1 MRVRDNENGT
11 YTVAYTPEIGGD
23 YFISVMING
32 VHIQDRYT
40 LESIPYCTY
49 RAGTPWNP
57 FPIAHTGQAHPGIYS
72 LVMIRAKHFLG
83 QPLDKIPQPST
94 LDFDLLTGTSTQQDP
109 STLNPRL

>member
-1 MRVRDNENGT
+1 VFNIEIGGTASARMRVRDNENGT

-49 RAGTPWNP
+49 RAGTP
-57 FPIAHTGQAHPGIYS
+57 
-72 LVMIRAKHFLG
+72 
-83 QPLDKIPQPST
+83 
-94 LDFDLLTGTSTQQDP
+94 
-109 STLNPRL
+109 